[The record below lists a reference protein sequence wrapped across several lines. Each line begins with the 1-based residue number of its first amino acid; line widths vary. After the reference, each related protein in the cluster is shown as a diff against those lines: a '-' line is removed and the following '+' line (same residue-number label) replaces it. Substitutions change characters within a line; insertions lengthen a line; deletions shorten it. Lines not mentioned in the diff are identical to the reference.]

1 MTSAPADRHFA
12 NTHFV
17 TLQAKRMSE
26 LTSHSLVMRAPLSN
40 AVKVAHS
47 RIAAPGTW
55 LSGTTRVAIAAETRH
70 ATQCR
75 LCQER
80 KDALSP
86 SALEGDH
93 DRLGDSLVGLSP
105 AMIDVV
111 HRLVTDTARLTEQW
125 LNERLAN
132 GITEEEY
139 VEIIGVV
146 ATQVGLDTLNR
157 AIGAEPAPL
166 PVPQAGAPSRKRPR
180 GARKDLAWVATLSPE
195 TIEASDPPIFAR
207 HGSVNIHRAI
217 SLVPQEAINFFD
229 LDVEL
234 YLKDDEIRDFDN
246 EYREISHA
254 QIELIA
260 GRTSFLNGCYY

>member
-1 MTSAPADRHFA
+1 
-12 NTHFV
+12 
-17 TLQAKRMSE
+17 MSE
-26 LTSHSLVMRAPLSN
+26 LTSHPLALRATLSD
-40 AVKVAHS
+40 AVKVAHC

-55 LSGTTRVAIAAETRH
+55 LSGATRVAIAAETRH

-75 LCQER
+75 LCRQR
-80 KDALSP
+80 KNALSP
-86 SALEGDH
+86 SAVDGEH
-93 DRLGDSLVGLSP
+93 DRYGDSPCELSP
-105 AMIDVV
+105 TMVDVV
-111 HRLVTDTARLTEQW
+111 HRLVTDTARLTEKW
-125 LNERLAN
+125 LSERLAG
-132 GITEEEY
+132 GISEEEY

-146 ATQVGLDTLNR
+146 ATQVGLDTLNH
-157 AIGAEPAPL
+157 ALGVEPVPL
-166 PVPQAGAPSRKRPR
+166 PVPQAGAPSQKRPS

-207 HGSVNIHRAI
+207 HGCVNIHRAI

-234 YLKDDEIRDFDN
+234 YLKDSEIRDFDN

-254 QIELIA
+254 QIELLA

>member
-1 MTSAPADRHFA
+1 
-12 NTHFV
+12 
-17 TLQAKRMSE
+17 MSE
-26 LTSHSLVMRAPLSN
+26 PTSHPLALRTPLSD
-40 AVKVAHS
+40 AVKIAHS

-55 LSGTTRVAIAAETRH
+55 LSGATRVAIAAETRH
-70 ATQCR
+70 ATQCS
-75 LCQER
+75 LCRQR

-86 SALEGDH
+86 SAIDGEH
-93 DRLGDSLVGLSP
+93 DSPGDSLGDLSP
-105 AMIDVV
+105 AMTDVV
-111 HRLVTDTARLTEQW
+111 HRLVTDTGRLTEKW
-125 LNERLAN
+125 LSERLAD
-132 GITEEEY
+132 GISEEEY

-146 ATQVGLDTLNR
+146 ATQVGLDTLNH
-157 AIGAEPAPL
+157 AIGAEPVAL
-166 PVPQAGAPSRKRPR
+166 PVPQAGTPSRKRPR

-195 TIEASDPPIFAR
+195 TIEAGDPPIFAR
-207 HGSVNIHRAI
+207 HGSVNIHRAL